1 MFVFLYLNDILI
13 CSQSVPKDIHM
24 SIKFCNASRRTN
36 YLFRRSVGL
45 MSSHWRGFRWMPLK
59 WRLSQT
65 GPDQH
70 PDVSYNGLLDL
81 VIFWGHSSK
90 LASQLGFRCN
100 TALIK
105 QRFWWPMM
113 NREIQDFGE
122 GLFGMRKEQVSQ
134 PTPCWP
140 FAIPSRSK
148 KTVVSH
154 QPRFC
159 YWPATLSGKHC
170 GSQYCRT
177 NFKSCSCWANYS
189 ACFQAAW
196 TPC

>member
-1 MFVFLYLNDILI
+1 MFVFLYYILI
-13 CSQSVPKDIHM
+13 FSQSVPKDIQHVRKSSAM
-24 SIKFCNASRRTN
+24 LLEEETICSEEVWDSCHHIGGGSDVQMDALKVMAVTDWARPTSRRE
-36 YLFRRSVGL
+36 LQRFI
-45 MSSHWRGFRWMPLK
+45 GFGNFL
-59 WRLSQT
+59 
-65 GPDQH
+65 
-70 PDVSYNGLLDL
+70 VSLLQAGRPFG
-81 VIFWGHSSK
+81 V
-90 LASQLGFRCN
+90 RCN

-148 KTVVSH
+148 KIVVSH
-154 QPRFC
+154 RPRFC

-170 GSQYCRT
+170 GSQCCRT
-177 NFKSCSCWANYS
+177 NFKSCSS
-189 ACFQAAW
+189 S
-196 TPC
+196 TLS